1 MRKEQLHC
9 MNELVITNYKN
20 SIISAIYKDKQMVQ
34 VSACRKKATVYIGN
48 IYVARIDNI
57 VKNINAA
64 FVKISDDV
72 SCYLELSGIKNP
84 IFVKKQSEKKIS
96 IGDELIVQVIKEDVK
111 TKAPVVTANFSLTGK
126 YIALVHGTSKVQI
139 SKKIL
144 KRSLRTKLK
153 NEFTEFLED
162 SFSIVIRTNAQYAS
176 LEEVKKELEGLIKEY
191 KRITVNGIHQMK
203 YSMLFQEVPP
213 YLQQFRDSE
222 EYSIDKMVTNIPAI
236 YKDFQWYL
244 KKYPAKMSEDT
255 LFMQEL
261 VDDANELVIRYK
273 INHFMDKALQR
284 TVYLDSGATIV
295 IEPTEALTVIDVNT
309 GKAIT
314 KKRVTEDTFFAI
326 NMEAAK
332 EIATQ
337 IRLRNLSGII
347 LIDFINLSSE
357 EQKETLKE
365 ELKNL
370 FKDDPI
376 QTEIIDFT
384 QLGLM
389 EITRKKVL
397 KTLAEQIADI
407 QIMNI

>member
-1 MRKEQLHC
+1 

-126 YIALVHGTSKVQI
+126 YIALVHGTSKIQI
-139 SKKIL
+139 SKKIV
-144 KRSLRTKLK
+144 KRSTRTKLK

-191 KRITVNGIHQMK
+191 KRIKINGAHQMK
-203 YSMLFQEVPP
+203 YAMLYQEVPP

-255 LFMQEL
+255 LFTQEL

-284 TVYLDSGATIV
+284 MVYLDSGATII

-314 KKRVTEDTFFAI
+314 KKRVTEETFFAI

-332 EIATQ
+332 EIANQ

-357 EQKETLKE
+357 EQQEKLKE

-376 QTEIIDFT
+376 QTEVIDFT
-384 QLGLM
+384 KLGLM

-407 QIMNI
+407 QIMNEVNEV

>member
-1 MRKEQLHC
+1 

-126 YIALVHGTSKVQI
+126 YIALVHGTSKIQI
-139 SKKIL
+139 SKKIV
-144 KRSLRTKLK
+144 KRSIRTKLK
-153 NEFTEFLED
+153 NEFSSFLED

-176 LEEVKKELEGLIKEY
+176 LEEVKKELINLIKEY
-191 KRITVNGIHQMK
+191 KKISINGSHQMR
-203 YSMLFQEVPP
+203 YSILYLEIPP

-222 EYSIDKMVTNIPAI
+222 EYSIDKMITNIPAI
-236 YKDFQWYL
+236 YKEFQWYL

-261 VDDANELVIRYK
+261 VDDANELVVRYK

-284 TVYLDSGATIV
+284 MVYLDSGATIV

-314 KKRVTEDTFFAI
+314 KKRVTEETFFAI

-332 EIATQ
+332 EIANQ
-337 IRLRNLSGII
+337 IRIRNLSGII

-357 EQKETLKE
+357 EQQEKLKE

-376 QTEIIDFT
+376 QTEVIDFT
-384 QLGLM
+384 KLGLM

-407 QIMNI
+407 QMMNEV

>member
-1 MRKEQLHC
+1 

-126 YIALVHGTSKVQI
+126 YIALVHGTSKIQI
-139 SKKIL
+139 SKKIV
-144 KRSLRTKLK
+144 KRSTRTKLK

-191 KRITVNGIHQMK
+191 KRIKINGAHQMK
-203 YSMLFQEVPP
+203 YAMLYQEVPP

-236 YKDFQWYL
+236 YKEFQWYL
-244 KKYPAKMSEDT
+244 KKYPAKMSENT
-255 LFMQEL
+255 LFTQEL

-284 TVYLDSGATIV
+284 MVYLDSGATII

-314 KKRVTEDTFFAI
+314 KKRVTEETFFAI

-332 EIATQ
+332 EIANQ

-357 EQKETLKE
+357 EQQEKLKE

-376 QTEIIDFT
+376 QTEVIDFT
-384 QLGLM
+384 KLGLM

-407 QIMNI
+407 QIMNEVNEV

>member
-1 MRKEQLHC
+1 

-64 FVKISDDV
+64 FVKISDDI

-222 EYSIDKMVTNIPAI
+222 EYSIDKMITNIPAI
-236 YKDFQWYL
+236 YKEFQWYL

-357 EQKETLKE
+357 EQKEKLKE

-376 QTEIIDFT
+376 QTEVIDFT
-384 QLGLM
+384 KLGLM

-407 QIMNI
+407 QIMNEV